1 MVDGT
6 GAVPPFKTVT
16 LIRATIRI
24 QVPIRAT
31 IHIQLTTHIRQTEI
45 AELTATVTAISIGT
59 IASLTDDTA
68 GSIVTGTGTLIATT
82 PGAGGGVPVT
92 VSTGVNVIRGDV
104 IGMILIEFT
113 AYAV

>member
-16 LIRATIRI
+16 LIRATTRI
-24 QVPIRAT
+24 QVP
-31 IHIQLTTHIRQTEI
+31 EI